1 VNPFTCLGHAR
12 EIVVAAAL
20 CAGRLREFLS
30 KDSVLTIQEDASSYR
45 ATRFSGGGLN
55 CSRTHIGVHSPV
67 KKHDLEKA
75 LKRLGWQLL
84 RHGGNHDVWTEGDRQ
99 VAIPRH
105 SEIHERLA
113 RGILK
118 RARRQNGR

>member
-1 VNPFTCLGHAR
+1 MNPFTCLGHAR

-67 KKHDLEKA
+67 KKRDLEKA
-75 LKRLGWQLL
+75 LKRLGWQFL
-84 RHGGNHDVWTEGDRQ
+84 RHMAGITMSGQRVTGRWRFPGIQRSTKDWPEGF
-99 VAIPRH
+99 
-105 SEIHERLA
+105 
-113 RGILK
+113 
-118 RARRQNGR
+118 